1 MNTAMFDN
9 PITQDNLEKCRRF
22 GMKVVLPAEG
32 MLACGDVG
40 RGKMPECEFLFAQIE
55 HEIGYEK
62 DFAGKRILVTA
73 GPTREKLDP
82 VRFISNRSTG
92 KMGYAV
98 AKAAADRGA
107 EVTLVS
113 GPVALEPPPFVKTIH
128 VESAAQM
135 FEAVRTEFSGADI
148 VIKAA
153 AVADYRPADVYE
165 QKMKKTDG
173 NLSIQLERTD
183 DILSYLGAN
192 K

>member
-1 MNTAMFDN
+1 
-9 PITQDNLEKCRRF
+9 
-22 GMKVVLPAEG
+22 
-32 MLACGDVG
+32 
-40 RGKMPECEFLFAQIE
+40 
-55 HEIGYEK
+55 
-62 DFAGKRILVTA
+62 
-73 GPTREKLDP
+73 
-82 VRFISNRSTG
+82 
-92 KMGYAV
+92 MGYAV

-135 FEAVRTEFSGADI
+135 FEVVRTEFSGADI

-183 DILSYLGAN
+183 DILAYLGAN
-192 K
+192 KKKEGSFMRLFDGNRKSYTEFPFQTGAQKSGHDCRQLS